1 VRSTGDGGGGKC
13 GEGESEYEAG
23 AADGPTCDAKDAADQ
38 ERVPGRPRPLAFT
51 AVVLG
56 AMLIVAAMIGLLW
69 LPAQRV
75 NAGTVPSV
83 NADPPAH

>member
-1 VRSTGDGGGGKC
+1 MEAAASVVRGRASTRP
-13 GEGESEYEAG
+13 AP
-23 AADGPTCDAKDAADQ
+23 PTAQPVTPKTRQTQ